1 MTNETN
7 AAADVEA
14 TDNGELSDVTESV
27 TSAPDRSTVD
37 AETGATSA
45 SEKPDASASEL
56 SGTASDQP
64 DASASEQS
72 STASEKP
79 DASASEQSDT
89 ERARRKA
96 REGFVVSNSMDKTVV
111 VAVIERVRHPKYNK
125 FINQTKRLY
134 AHDEAN
140 DVNVGDRVRV
150 METRPMSKSKRWR
163 VTDVLERA
171 K

>member
-1 MTNETN
+1 VTNETN
-7 AAADVEA
+7 ATTDAAEPTDA
-14 TDNGELSDVTESV
+14 TKTVADS
-27 TSAPDRSTVD
+27 PIRSTDD
-37 AETGATSA
+37 AEAGVGS
-45 SEKPDASASEL
+45 
-56 SGTASDQP
+56 ASDQP

-72 STASEKP
+72 DTDATASEQSSTASEQ
-79 DASASEQSDT
+79 SSTASEQSST
-89 ERARRKA
+89 ASEQSEERARRKA

>member
-7 AAADVEA
+7 ATTDAAEPTDA
-14 TDNGELSDVTESV
+14 TETVADS
-27 TSAPDRSTVD
+27 PIRSTDD
-37 AETGATSA
+37 AEAGVGS
-45 SEKPDASASEL
+45 
-56 SGTASDQP
+56 ASDQP
-64 DASASEQS
+64 DPSASEQS
-72 STASEKP
+72 STASDQP